1 MLMFEKEDLLIRAD
15 SERISAVYCW
25 RRICLITLL
34 FKSTLLAIM
43 SSLLGLNKTPIGN
56 EKGCG
61 IFGFASIIE
70 INLTANPWCRS
81 TLIESERCGVT
92 NCGACR
98 SKCYCDRFPRC
109 PGFGRQRHGPPRVL
123 GPAHRPAERAARPG
137 SCGLDIDAARRPDV
151 LWHRRDGAR
160 PVEHEFSAPPR
171 QASAH
176 RRLERAARSGRC
188 GPDIDAS
195 RRPYVLRYR
204 RDGARPSER
213 RSVPPAAACAGSISI
228 GCQRRPQIDAR
239 DRAGRINPIPRTRA
253 SPRRSR
259 RAPNARHS
267 HIESSRTSDTNTA
280 AAWPRRVDPDA
291 MARRAHGRGGD
302 RSTAGTAFTRCPTF
316 CRKAVYPARE
326 GIPRTSP

>member
-15 SERISAVYCW
+15 SERISAVYGW
-25 RRICLITLL
+25 RRICLIAVL
-34 FKSTLLAIM
+34 FKSTLHSLM
-43 SSLLGLNKTPIGN
+43 SSLLGLNKTPIGK
-56 EKGCG
+56 EKGAG
-61 IFGFASIIE
+61 ISGFASIID
-70 INLTANPWCRS
+70 IDLTAKPWCRL
-81 TLIESERCGVT
+81 TLMESERCGVT
-92 NCGACR
+92 NCGACH
-98 SKCYCDRFPRC
+98 SSCYCDRFPPVSGVWSATPRATASSR
-109 PGFGRQRHGPPRVL
+109 PGASTCG
-123 GPAHRPAERAARPG
+123 ACRPAR

-151 LWHRRDGAR
+151 LWRHRDGAR

>member
-137 SCGLDIDAARRPDV
+137 AAAWISTPHGGRTSCGTAETGQDHSNASSR
-151 LWHRRDGAR
+151 HRRDKSQR
-160 PVEHEFSAPPR
+160 IDIWS
-171 QASAH
+171 
-176 RRLERAARSGRC
+176 AARSGRC

-195 RRPYVLRYR
+195 RRPHVLWHR

-280 AAWPRRVDPDA
+280 AAWPRRVDPFG
-291 MARRAHGRGGD
+291 MARRAHGRGSD